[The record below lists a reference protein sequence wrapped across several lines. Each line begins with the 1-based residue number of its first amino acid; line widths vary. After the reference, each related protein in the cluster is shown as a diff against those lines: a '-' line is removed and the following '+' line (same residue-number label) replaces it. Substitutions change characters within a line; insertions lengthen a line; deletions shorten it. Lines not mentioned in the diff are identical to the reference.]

1 MIESFYDV
9 LVKFFDS
16 KMTAVHTIIP
26 GEIVS
31 YDGHKTRKAEVQ
43 PLIKLRTANNQIVD
57 IQPISNVPVIFP
69 SSDKFNLL
77 YPLKKGDG
85 VLLFFSECSIGNF
98 LNKSGIVEPDSL
110 DRFDL
115 TDCIAIPGLW
125 NFKNSPEKM
134 DTSTIEIEDNGKIII
149 DSRDQIE
156 IKGDGKITIDGTTD
170 IELNGNSKKLVTYTE
185 LKTALDLF
193 IIALNSHIHT
203 CAAPGSPSS
212 TPVTPMTLNIAASE
226 TTTIKTGG

>member
-125 NFKNSPEKM
+125 NFKNSPDKNN
-134 DTSTIEIEDNGKIII
+134 TTTIELEDG
-149 DSRDQIE
+149 
-156 IKGDGKITIDGTTD
+156 GDLKITGKGNVIIDGTTN
-170 IELNGNSKKLVTYTE
+170 IELNGNSKKFVTYTE
-185 LKTALDLF
+185 LNAALQTFITAL
-193 IIALNSHIHT
+193 NTHIHT
-203 CAAPGSPSS
+203 TTATIGATTKVGVISP
-212 TPVTPMTLNIAASE
+212 PVTPMNLDISASE
-226 TTTIKTGG
+226 TQTVKTGG